1 MKVAVSAFSA
11 DLSQQVNPVFGRCPG
26 FIIAEIEEKE
36 IKNTNYIANNAM
48 NSPRGAGIAA
58 AQQVASQG
66 VQAVITGNTGPN
78 ALMVLQQ
85 TKIKIYQAAGLVVED
100 ALKQFIDGTLPEI
113 SAATGPGFAPGAGR
127 GMGAGKGQ
135 GMGAGRGQ
143 GMGAGRGRGP
153 PI

>member
-36 IKNTNYIANNAM
+36 IKNISYIANNAM
-48 NSPRGAGIAA
+48 NAPRGAGIAA

-66 VQAVITGNTGPN
+66 VQAVITGNMGPN

-85 TKIKIYQAAGLVVED
+85 TNQAAGLIVED
-100 ALKQFIDGTLPEI
+100 ALKQFIEGTLPEI
-113 SAATGPGFAPGAGR
+113 STAVGPGFAPGGGAGR
-127 GMGAGKGQ
+127 GMGG
-135 GMGAGRGQ
+135 GMGR
-143 GMGAGRGRGP
+143 GAGRGRGP
-153 PI
+153 SM